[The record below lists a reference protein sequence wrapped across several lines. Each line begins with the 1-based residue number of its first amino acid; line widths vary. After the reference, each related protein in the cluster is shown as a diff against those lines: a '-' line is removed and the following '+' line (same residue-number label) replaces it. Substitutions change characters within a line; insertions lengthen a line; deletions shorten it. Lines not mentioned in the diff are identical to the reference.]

1 MEKLQKYRGKEKE
14 IVKKQRGKFLF
25 FIFIIYSYEFNF
37 QDLIHYNNYIIRV
50 IGSFLRIEINSEALS
65 DTFKLNVHS
74 NVFIRAPQ
82 VLNVR

>member
-1 MEKLQKYRGKEKE
+1 MN
-14 IVKKQRGKFLF
+14 
-25 FIFIIYSYEFNF
+25 FNF
-37 QDLIHYNNYIIRV
+37 QDLIHYNNYFIRV

-74 NVFIRAPQ
+74 NVFIKAPQ